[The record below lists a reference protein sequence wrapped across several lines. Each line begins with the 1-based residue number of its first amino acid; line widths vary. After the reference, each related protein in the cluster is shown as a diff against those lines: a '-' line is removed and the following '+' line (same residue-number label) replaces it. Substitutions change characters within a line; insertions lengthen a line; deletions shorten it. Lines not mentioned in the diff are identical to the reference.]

1 MKYRYNTIEKLIRKI
16 YRKFNPI
23 PGSPYTKGYV
33 KDICEINL
41 VPRNILQS
49 FFKEKITLLK
59 NIKGDEIGDYLE
71 FGVFNGSSIGSA
83 YLAAKEVNATDMKF
97 YGFDSFQGLPTGTSD
112 TNDILQDGFYRCS
125 FEDTQS
131 CLRKRGIDPDDIYWI
146 KGWYNE
152 TLTDETIET
161 YKIGN
166 IGIVF
171 VDCDTYASAKL
182 VLDFIAPLITNPCI
196 ICFDDW
202 KLYDLD
208 LKNDGEYRAFNEF
221 LDTYKHIKAR
231 ELKSYNRKSKT
242 FLLTPKVTEDS
253 ISL

>member
-1 MKYRYNTIEKLIRKI
+1 MKYTYNALEKILKKI

-23 PGSPYTKGYV
+23 PGSPYTKGYI

-41 VPRNILQS
+41 VPRNVLIN
-49 FFKEKITLLK
+49 FFKEKINLLQK
-59 NIKGDEIGDYLE
+59 IKEGNIGDYLE

-83 YLAAKEVNATDMKF
+83 YLAAQEMKVTQMKF
-97 YGFDSFQGLPTGTSD
+97 YGFDSFQGLPTGTSN

-125 FEDTQS
+125 FEDTQK
-131 CLRKRGIDPDDIYWI
+131 CLNKRGINPNEIHWV

-152 TLTDETIET
+152 TLTDRTIEE
-161 YKIGN
+161 YHIGN

-182 VLDFIAPLITNPCI
+182 VLDFIAPLITKPCI

-221 LDTYKHIKAR
+221 LNTYKHIKAK
-231 ELKSYNRKSKT
+231 ELTSYNRKSKT
-242 FLLTPKVTEDS
+242 FLLTPKVTKDK
-253 ISL
+253 